1 MIFGCNL
8 HDLWINL
15 PQKYNLK
22 LKFIHM
28 NRFVL
33 SLATVFA
40 TVTLFSCGAQKQ
52 GTSTGNPSS
61 NTSAASGPSASDWK
75 SAVKG
80 TWTLNTIDR
89 ENLPSSFTIKS
100 VFEEAPAEC
109 FVGSTWNFIGNG
121 KGSITF
127 NAQGTL
133 CAPGASR
140 EIFWS
145 IYNPGKGLGEPQFQ
159 FKKIYAGDKAK
170 NVTTGYRLDLSY
182 SDGNKLVMRMPLT
195 VANGEAYLVFN
206 FTRSN

>member
-1 MIFGCNL
+1 
-8 HDLWINL
+8 
-15 PQKYNLK
+15 
-22 LKFIHM
+22 M

-52 GTSTGNPSS
+52 GTSSGNPGNGSS
-61 NTSAASGPSASDWK
+61 NTSAASGPSASEWR

-80 TWTLNTIDR
+80 TWTLNSIDR
-89 ENLPSSFTIKS
+89 ENLPSTFTIKS

-109 FVGSTWNFIGNG
+109 FVGSNWNFIGNG

-182 SDGNKLVMRMPLT
+182 SDGNKLIMKMPLT

-206 FTRSN
+206 FSRVN

>member
-1 MIFGCNL
+1 
-8 HDLWINL
+8 
-15 PQKYNLK
+15 
-22 LKFIHM
+22 M

-109 FVGSTWNFIGNG
+109 FVGST
-121 KGSITF
+121 
-127 NAQGTL
+127 
-133 CAPGASR
+133 
-140 EIFWS
+140 
-145 IYNPGKGLGEPQFQ
+145 
-159 FKKIYAGDKAK
+159 
-170 NVTTGYRLDLSY
+170 
-182 SDGNKLVMRMPLT
+182 
-195 VANGEAYLVFN
+195 
-206 FTRSN
+206 